1 MTTKK
6 ALVTGGSRGIGAA
19 IKEILELQGV
29 QVYAPSRTER
39 DLMSKKSIQNYMDGL
54 NQDMDILINNAG
66 INELSSLED
75 ITDENIE
82 RMLQVNLTAQI
93 QLIRAVTPGMKKNK
107 YGRIVNISSIWGI
120 FSKEKRGLYTI
131 AKAGVN
137 GLTKAAAVELSAYN
151 ILTNAVAPGFI
162 NTEMTAKNNT
172 PEQIKVI
179 VENLPIKRMGDA
191 KEIAEW
197 VGFLAS
203 EKNSFMTGQIL
214 MIDGG
219 FSCV

>member
-29 QVYAPSRTER
+29 QVYAPSRTEM